1 MGIVAAFRKP
11 ARLARLY
18 RGRTIR
24 LGDAEYRVR
33 GVITDTSAGLKD
45 AVSDNSLSCVY
56 RSILGCREG
65 AFVDVGANTGQT
77 LLNILAID
85 RARPYIGFEPQP
97 SCCFLLQSF
106 IGDNDLKFHSIIPVG
121 LSDKDQLVKL
131 YSRGERYDQTAS
143 IIKGFRPD
151 QFYKS
156 CRWVSVRKGDGV
168 MAELRVPS
176 LAAIKIDVEGAELE
190 VVVGLL
196 ETIRRS
202 RPFLIF
208 EVLNNFLVA
217 TGEALNE
224 ETRLFRAERLQRL
237 VELLRQER
245 YDIYNV
251 RPEGPVKVQEI
262 KPPVSANLSATNYV
276 AAPPKE
282 SDAFI
287 QACRS
292 SVKGTNQK
300 TQVRS
305 A

>member
-18 RGRTIR
+18 RGRTIT
-24 LGDAEYRVR
+24 LDGANYRVR

-45 AVSDNSLSCVY
+45 ALSENSLSCVY
-56 RSILGCREG
+56 RSILEGREG
-65 AFVDVGANTGQT
+65 TFVDVGANIGQT

-85 RARPYIGFEPQP
+85 KARPYIGFEPQP

-106 IGDNDLKFHSIIPVG
+106 IEDNHLKFHSIIPVG

-143 IIKGFRPD
+143 IIEGFRPE

-156 CRWVSVRKGDGV
+156 CRWVSVRKGDAV
-168 MAELRVPS
+168 LAELQVPS

-190 VVVGLL
+190 TVIGLL
-196 ETIRRS
+196 DTIRRS
-202 RPFLIF
+202 KPFLIF

-217 TGEALNE
+217 TGETLNQ
-224 ETRLFRAERLQRL
+224 ETQLFRGERLQRL
-237 VELLRQER
+237 EDVLRQER

-292 SVKGTNQK
+292 NTKQK